1 MTIIRYSNLNTKI
14 LILFL
19 IPLLSIPIQNGFSE
33 LELATNNKVF
43 SENQPLFVYGK
54 GLPNE
59 NLIIR
64 LFAPDETIAKFDQI
78 TTNDDG
84 TFNHVVITWPESSA
98 SFPFGTYTVEIIST
112 EQSGASQKI
121 DVKFTSTTELVDVPV
136 ERQVN
141 TLVFA
146 PETAAVNNSFRV
158 FVQTTSDGLL
168 IGSDPSKLL
177 ETTHVHLPS
186 GKVETLS
193 DSFTT
198 LHQGLYF
205 VDYTPREEGTFVF
218 HVVAF
223 SQGTISHGSAATLVQ
238 SQDLS
243 GISDQ
248 IIELN
253 SILDET
259 SKELETLKSEVQEF
273 GSTLDNASTNIDS
286 SVSSVS
292 NSVLNIEEASSQLN
306 SLLFPIVASIGIIV
320 ALQVAILARRR

>member
-1 MTIIRYSNLNTKI
+1 MYSNVNSKI

-19 IPLLSIPIQNGFSE
+19 IPLLSIPIHDSFSE
-33 LELATNNKVF
+33 LELATNAQVF

-64 LFAPDETIAKFDQI
+64 LFAPDETIARFDQI
-78 TTNDDG
+78 STSDDG
-84 TFNHVVITWPESSA
+84 SFNHVLITWPEPSS
-98 SFPFGTYTVEIIST
+98 SFPFGTYTVEVIST

-121 DVKFTSTTELVDVPV
+121 DVKFTSTTELVKVPV
-136 ERQVN
+136 ERQIN

-146 PETAAVNNSFRV
+146 PETAAINSSFRV
-158 FVQTTSDGLL
+158 FVQATSDGLL
-168 IGSDPSKLL
+168 IGSDPTKLL

-193 DSFTT
+193 DSFAT

-223 SQGTISHGSAATLVQ
+223 SQGTSSHGSAATLVQ

-248 IIELN
+248 ILQLN
-253 SILDET
+253 SVLDET

-273 GSTLDNASTNIDS
+273 GSTLKNASANIDS
-286 SVSSVS
+286 SVASVS
-292 NSVLNIEEASSQLN
+292 TSVLNIEEASSQLN